1 MQTIQQNLKDII
13 AATKGKFFRITWK
26 KKNGEL
32 RIGTFQ
38 TNVKKGLKG
47 IGRAW
52 EDAENQITVYEPA
65 TKKRVVITT
74 DQVIEFKCGS
84 IHHKHVENTFDGS
97 IALDYGYDDGITAN
111 YSIRSTAS
119 LECVLQHLDD
129 AEVDVIG
136 NVINLS
142 FDLDD
147 INHYCIIE
155 LCHTV
160 TDLEAMQQH
169 KAALNDFFVAV
180 IEHHYLKEVLQNAL
194 G

>member
-32 RIGTFQ
+32 RMGTFQ

-52 EDAENQITVYEPA
+52 KDADNQITVYEPA

-74 DQVIEFKCGS
+74 DQVLSFKCGS
-84 IHHKHVENTFDGS
+84 VEHKHVVNVYNSSIELDYAHDGS
-97 IALDYGYDDGITAN
+97 LTVEC
-111 YSIRSTAS
+111 SIRATAS

-129 AEVDVIG
+129 ADVDVIG

-160 TDLEAMQQH
+160 TDLDAMQQH
-169 KAALNDFFVAV
+169 KAALNDFFVSV